1 MSNAPF
7 DHRLVIERLKAAV
20 PILRE
25 IGTAADF
32 QAVKQLRD
40 FPTPAAYVLLAEESG
55 EPKSAGNSA
64 GSARQKVGVIFG
76 VVLAVRSYRY
86 DQLADAA
93 DDLQSILDQVRGA
106 LVGWTP
112 NLPLARG
119 AQFVTGKVLD
129 SDDTTLLWGEIYSTQ
144 HSIGRHE

>member
-7 DHRLVIERLKAAV
+7 DHRLVIERLKEAV
-20 PILRE
+20 PTLRE
-25 IGTAADF
+25 VGTAADF
-32 QAVKQLRD
+32 KAVQRLPD
-40 FPTPAAYVLLAEESG
+40 FPAPAAYVLLAEEAG
-55 EPKSAGNSA
+55 EPKAAGNSTGA
-64 GSARQKVGVIFG
+64 ARQRVGAMFG

-93 DDLQSILDQVRGA
+93 DDLGSILDQVRGA

-112 NLPLARG
+112 NLPMARG
-119 AQFVTGKVLD
+119 TQFVTGKVLD

-144 HSIGRHE
+144 HSIGRS

>member
-7 DHRLVIERLKAAV
+7 DHRLVIERLTATV
-20 PILRE
+20 PALRL

-32 QAVKQLRD
+32 GAVKALRD
-40 FPTPAAYVLLAEESG
+40 YPTPAAYVLLAEESG
-55 EPKSAGNSA
+55 EPRPTGNS
-64 GSARQKVGVIFG
+64 GGPARQRVGALFG

-106 LVGWTP
+106 MVGWVP
-112 NLPLARG
+112 SLPLA
-119 AQFVTGKVLD
+119 
-129 SDDTTLLWGEIYSTQ
+129 
-144 HSIGRHE
+144 

>member
-7 DHRLVIERLKAAV
+7 DHRQVIERLKANV
-20 PILRE
+20 PALRE

-32 QAVKQLRD
+32 QAVKRLPE

-55 EPKSAGNSA
+55 EPKPSGNST
-64 GSARQKVGVIFG
+64 GSARQKVGVVFG

-86 DQLADAA
+86 SQLADAA
-93 DDLQSILDQVRGA
+93 DDLWSILDQVRSA

-112 NLPLARG
+112 DLPLARG
-119 AQFVTGKVLD
+119 AQFVTGKTLD

-144 HSIGRHE
+144 HSIGRTS